1 MTGYLLKSLFELRL
15 VVDLAVQKANQNGIL
30 RNVNSLFHHM
40 LPRNRGVFERCLG
53 FEDKLMLKFG
63 INQNDL
69 TPTGEK
75 EYTPVVRFV
84 CLHTYG
90 IS

>member
-1 MTGYLLKSLFELRL
+1 M
-15 VVDLAVQKANQNGIL
+15 
-30 RNVNSLFHHM
+30 
-40 LPRNRGVFERCLG
+40 FERCLG